1 MRPIFFF
8 LLLALPLFSLS
19 QTLTG
24 NWYGKAQVLSGGSNN
39 DYLTELIIKQKGD
52 EIEGILGYYFRNG
65 YKSVFIRGSYNKA
78 RREITVKNIPV
89 TYYLSTSID
98 GVDCTMDFA
107 GGISVSKVESRLNG
121 SFVSIDRYK
130 YTCPQIRV
138 IYTLDRNEYNQDSLI
153 RNSIARK
160 LWEPAKE
167 DLVITT
173 PPEPAINQQNA
184 DTTAHVPSP
193 DKLLEDLFKKRSNVL
208 SKEIEVSSDSI
219 RISFYDNGD
228 IDGDSISVF
237 VNNRPILTK
246 QSLTAQALNVYI
258 KLDSTK
264 AVNEISMFA
273 ENLGIY
279 PPNTAL
285 MVVSDGEH
293 RYEIYLSSNLSH
305 NAVVRLRRK
314 GR

>member
-1 MRPIFFF
+1 MRSIFFCLF
-8 LLLALPLFSLS
+8 FILPLFSLS
-19 QTLTG
+19 QSLTG
-24 NWYGKAQVLSGGSNN
+24 SWYGKAQVLSGGSNN

-65 YKSVFIRGSYNKA
+65 YKSVFIRGQYNKA
-78 RREITVKNIPV
+78 RREITVKNVPV

-107 GGISVSKVESRLNG
+107 GGISVSKVESHLNG
-121 SFVSIDRYK
+121 SFITIDRYK

-138 IYTLDRNEYNQDSLI
+138 VYTLDRNEYGQDSLI
-153 RNSIARK
+153 KNNIARK
-160 LWEPAKE
+160 LWEPGKE

-173 PPEPAINQQNA
+173 PPQPVINKPGA
-184 DTTAHVPSP
+184 DTMAGTPLP
-193 DKLLEDLFKKRSNVL
+193 DKLLEEAFKKRSNVL
-208 SKEIEVSSDSI
+208 SKEIEVSSDSV

-237 VNNRPILTK
+237 FNNRPILTK

-258 KLDSTK
+258 KLDSTR

-285 MVVSDGEH
+285 MVINDGEH
-293 RYEIYLSSNLSH
+293 RYEVYLSSNLSH

-314 GR
+314 R

>member
-8 LLLALPLFSLS
+8 LLLTLPLFSLS

-39 DYLTELIIKQKGD
+39 DYLTELIIKQKGN

-121 SFVSIDRYK
+121 NFVSIDRYK

-153 RNSIARK
+153 KNSIARK

-173 PPEPAINQQNA
+173 PPESVINPQSA
-184 DTTAHVPSP
+184 DTTARVPLP

-208 SKEIEVSSDSI
+208 SKEIEVSSDSV

-273 ENLGIY
+273 ENLGLY

>member
-1 MRPIFFF
+1 MRPIFFP
-8 LLLALPLFSLS
+8 LLVLPLFSLS

-89 TYYLSTSID
+89 TYYLSASID

-121 SFVSIDRYK
+121 SFTSIDRYK

-173 PPEPAINQQNA
+173 PPEPVINPQST
-184 DTTAHVPSP
+184 DTAARVPSP

-208 SKEIEVSSDSI
+208 SKEIEVSSDSV